1 MPPTR
6 PVPAPTI
13 SDVANAAGVSTS
25 TVSRAFSR
33 PEMLRE
39 ETVAQVRSF
48 ATQLGYL
55 PNPMARALST
65 GRQGNIA
72 IVVPDIANPF
82 FPPLLRAAQATAD
95 AAGFSIFLGD
105 SDEDPARELRLVN
118 KLVMQVEGF
127 ILASSRMQNKRILE
141 LAQRQPV
148 VLINRDTAGLPRVL
162 IEPVAGI
169 DAAVA
174 HLANLGHKSLVYVSG
189 PAASWSDQQRHLA
202 VEQASSRHKMRI
214 RSVHARHPSFDAG
227 KEVTDSILKLDVTA
241 AITFDDFVAHGVLAG
256 LVEKGVAVP
265 QDFSVIGCDD
275 VLGASTYPAL
285 TSVSARCDEAG
296 RMAADL
302 LIGALRT
309 GKRGDVRCVLDTWLV
324 TRGTTGPAPRNR
336 RAHTHKSSRTR
347 STLATTTA

>member
-1 MPPTR
+1 MPSTKPL
-6 PVPAPTI
+6 PAPTI
-13 SDVANAAGVSTS
+13 SDVAKVAGVSTS

-39 ETVAQVRSF
+39 DTVAQVRSV

-72 IVVPDIANPF
+72 IIVPDIANPF

-95 AAGFSIFLGD
+95 AAGFSVFLGD
-105 SDEDPARELRLVN
+105 SYEDPARELRLVN

-127 ILASSRMQNKRILE
+127 ILASSRLQNKRILE

-162 IEPVAGI
+162 IDPVVGI

-174 HLANLGHKSLVYVSG
+174 HLASLGHKGLVYVSG

-202 VEQASSRHKMRI
+202 VDQASARHKIRI
-214 RSVHARHPSFDAG
+214 RSVHARHPSFEAG
-227 KEVTDSILKLDVTA
+227 KEITDSILKLNVTA

-256 LVEKGVAVP
+256 LAERGVTVP

-302 LIGALRT
+302 LLGVFQTRKL
-309 GKRGDVRCVLDTWLV
+309 GDVRCVLDTWLV
-324 TRGTTGPAPRNR
+324 IRGTTGPASG
-336 RAHTHKSSRTR
+336 THKAQAHKSGRHRVQS
-347 STLATTTA
+347 